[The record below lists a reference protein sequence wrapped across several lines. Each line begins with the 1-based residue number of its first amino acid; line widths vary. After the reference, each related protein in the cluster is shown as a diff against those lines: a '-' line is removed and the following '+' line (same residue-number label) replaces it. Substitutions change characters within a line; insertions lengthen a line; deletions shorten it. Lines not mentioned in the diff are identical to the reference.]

1 MAYCWP
7 ILIWAVLFWLNC
19 NSYHPSIEVASW
31 FHVVALRDSNWT
43 GLMWHVVCLSFIVQE
58 VKDLHTSGRRPAG
71 VDSVGQLD
79 LMNWIRRECVT
90 SSDLIFSLKFQLP
103 RSESVYVR
111 SIPFR
116 IWQTIRSNKYSR
128 SISDPIGLGYAATLA
143 MCCRWLSSLED
154 LTISAARKKR
164 RWRWRPE
171 AAAVLEGE

>member
-1 MAYCWP
+1 
-7 ILIWAVLFWLNC
+7 
-19 NSYHPSIEVASW
+19 
-31 FHVVALRDSNWT
+31 
-43 GLMWHVVCLSFIVQE
+43 
-58 VKDLHTSGRRPAG
+58 

-79 LMNWIRRECVT
+79 LMNWIRRERVT

-128 SISDPIGLGYAATLA
+128 SISDPIGLACFGYAATLA

-154 LTISAARKKR
+154 LTISAARKKV
-164 RWRWRPE
+164 E
-171 AAAVLEGE
+171 MAS